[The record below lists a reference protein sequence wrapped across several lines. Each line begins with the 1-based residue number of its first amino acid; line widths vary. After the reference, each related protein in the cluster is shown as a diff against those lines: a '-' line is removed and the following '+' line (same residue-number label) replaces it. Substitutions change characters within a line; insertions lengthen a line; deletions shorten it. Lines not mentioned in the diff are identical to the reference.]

1 MLVLGLEV
9 GFGVWFRL
17 GFVFSLE
24 LGFAVSMVRVQV
36 LNIVVFFFWGGGAS
50 ICFRVKVR
58 FIASVRV
65 LVMFWCS
72 GLF

>member
-9 GFGVWFRL
+9 GFGVWFWL

-36 LNIVVFFFWGGGAS
+36 LNILGGEG
-50 ICFRVKVR
+50 
-58 FIASVRV
+58 
-65 LVMFWCS
+65 
-72 GLF
+72 

>member
-24 LGFAVSMVRVQV
+24 LGFSVFVIRVQI
-36 LNIVVFFFWGGGAS
+36 LNIFGGD
-50 ICFRVKVR
+50 
-58 FIASVRV
+58 
-65 LVMFWCS
+65 
-72 GLF
+72 

>member
-1 MLVLGLEV
+1 MLESWLVLVLGLEV
-9 GFGVWFRL
+9 

-36 LNIVVFFFWGGGAS
+36 LNFFFLGCGGS

-58 FIASVRV
+58 FIARVRV
-65 LVMFWCS
+65 LVMFRCS

>member
-36 LNIVVFFFWGGGAS
+36 LNIVVFFFLGGG
-50 ICFRVKVR
+50 
-58 FIASVRV
+58 
-65 LVMFWCS
+65 
-72 GLF
+72 G